1 MESLKYHFNS
11 SYLEKRRAIPT
22 KKKLEIGVCSNL
34 IKFREHRVP
43 DKSNPKRFIQR
54 HMIKM
59 KNKKMKIKRESLEQ
73 QGKTTSYVQRS
84 SHKAVLCC
92 AKSVQSRPALCDRM
106 DCSLPG
112 SSVQGILQAR
122 ILEWVAI
129 SFSRGSSRPRDLT
142 QVLLHQHWQI
152 LWLRR

>member
-11 SYLEKRRAIPT
+11 SYLEKKRAIPT

-34 IKFREHRVP
+34 IKFRKHRVP
-43 DKSNPKRFIQR
+43 DKSNPNRFIQR

-84 SHKAVLCC
+84 SHKAVC
-92 AKSVQSRPALCDRM
+92 ALLSWFSHVRLFATAWTVAR
-106 DCSLPG
+106 
-112 SSVQGILQAR
+112 QAP
-122 ILEWVAI
+122 L
-129 SFSRGSSRPRDLT
+129 SMGFSR
-142 QVLLHQHWQI
+142 QEY
-152 LWLRR
+152 